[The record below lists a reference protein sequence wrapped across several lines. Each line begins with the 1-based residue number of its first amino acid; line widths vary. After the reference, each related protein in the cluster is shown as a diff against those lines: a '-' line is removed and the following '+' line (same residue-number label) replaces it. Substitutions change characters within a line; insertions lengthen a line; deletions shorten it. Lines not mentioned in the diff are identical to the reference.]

1 MYKSNPI
8 TAIKAIRSI
17 CSHSW
22 ISPPTGLQSCRY
34 THIYIYSTYIS
45 VLFDNGLEISAPS
58 EFNGGKFDYFF
69 FVCAARSN
77 SEKKILAFWVSFRKC
92 HVPLLWAQRA
102 KKKTKK
108 NTNSIFP
115 QWPRERKANANP
127 DGVQHNPVEPQSG
140 VVYSFRSPF
149 QSHTVCSSTFVSN
162 RCGCTIDTPVPA
174 LHGHTISV
182 HNLPLIFHELQKT
195 VFKILT
201 CKLQKLG
208 LRVLI
213 LQTMVGTSFKPL
225 HN

>member
-77 SEKKILAFWVSFRKC
+77 SGTICSGEKFSVDYPEQQEQCLWKRF
-92 HVPLLWAQRA
+92 LLFEFLFVNVMFHCCEHSGQ
-102 KKKTKK
+102 KKKQKK
-108 NTNSIFP
+108 TQIPFSLSGPASGKRTRTQMEFNTIPLNL
-115 QWPRERKANANP
+115 
-127 DGVQHNPVEPQSG
+127 NPVSSILSDLLFNLTRFALQ
-140 VVYSFRSPF
+140 RS
-149 QSHTVCSSTFVSN
+149 
-162 RCGCTIDTPVPA
+162 
-174 LHGHTISV
+174 
-182 HNLPLIFHELQKT
+182 
-195 VFKILT
+195 
-201 CKLQKLG
+201 
-208 LRVLI
+208 
-213 LQTMVGTSFKPL
+213 
-225 HN
+225 